1 MDGIVDMEACERCQE
16 LEQRVR
22 HLEQRVANLSQ
33 RNQVLRRGRQ
43 KDQAQIRQLQSTVA
57 RLQQELREAAGPAR
71 PTAANSSIPP
81 SANPPGAR
89 KPVVKKPTGRKSGAQ
104 PGHKGHGRKLLPVER
119 MDQII
124 AHRPEACQQC
134 QAKLPPS
141 PEDRVVRRHQ
151 VAELPPRA
159 VVLSEHQ
166 AVACRCA
173 KCGQV
178 SVGQIPAAILK
189 SVCGPRLSA
198 AMGYLSACAGVSRR
212 GVEAI
217 CSCMLGLE
225 LSLGSVLAREKE
237 LSEALAGPYEQIKRE
252 VQQAPVKYV
261 DETTWKRA
269 AAWLWVAATTRA
281 VVFLCSLVRTRVVMW
296 QLLGEAPV
304 GMICTDRYGVYDRYP
319 KRRRGLCW
327 SHLARDFQR
336 CVDRGGASE
345 AIGQEAL
352 AITREV
358 FQRWRW
364 FRRGKIGRKTLQKQL
379 RPLRKRMRS
388 LLQRGAASGIPRTA
402 GLCKR
407 LLKLQGAMWRFA
419 QVEGLEP
426 TNNLAERMLRGAVIW
441 RKKSMGSDSRAG
453 CRFVERMLS
462 VTMTV
467 KLRGGN
473 VLDYLA
479 AAVAAHREGQ
489 PAPAIG

>member
-1 MDGIVDMEACERCQE
+1 MDGVADIEACERCQE

-22 HLEQRVANLSQ
+22 HLDQRVANLSQ
-33 RNQVLRRGRQ
+33 RNRVLRRGRQ
-43 KDQAQIRQLQSTVA
+43 KDQARIRQLESTVA
-57 RLQQELREAAGPAR
+57 GLQQQLREATGPAR
-71 PTAANSSIPP
+71 PTAANSSVPP
-81 SANPPGAR
+81 SANPPGAK
-89 KPVVKKPTGRKSGAQ
+89 KPVIKKPTGRKSGAQ
-104 PGHKGHGRKLLPVER
+104 PGHKGHGRKLMPIER
-119 MDQII
+119 MNHII
-124 AHRPEACQQC
+124 PHRPEACEQC
-134 QAKLPPS
+134 RAKLPPS
-141 PEDRVVRRHQ
+141 PKDRIVRRHQ
-151 VAELPPRA
+151 VAELPPQA
-159 VVLSEHQ
+159 VVLTEHQ
-166 AVACRCA
+166 AIACPCARC
-173 KCGQV
+173 GHV
-178 SVGQIPAAILK
+178 SEGRIPASILR

-198 AMGYLSACAGVSRR
+198 AMGYLSACALVSRR

-237 LSEALAGPYEQIKRE
+237 LSEALAGPYEQIKQE

-261 DETTWKRA
+261 DETGWKRA
-269 AAWLWVAATTRA
+269 AAWLWVAATARA
-281 VVFLCSLVRTRVVMW
+281 VVFLCSLARTRVVMW
-296 QLLGEAPV
+296 QLLGEVPV

-345 AIGQEAL
+345 AIGIEAL

-379 RPLRKRMRS
+379 RPLRRRMRK
-388 LLQRGAASGIPRTA
+388 LLERGAASGIAKTA

-419 QVEGLEP
+419 QVEGLDP
-426 TNNLAERMLRGAVIW
+426 TNNLAERMLRLAVIW
-441 RKKSMGSDSRAG
+441 RKKSFGSDSRAG

-479 AAVAAHREGQ
+479 AALAAHREGRPV
-489 PAPAIG
+489 PAVG